1 MKNSKAIIIS
11 VVITLLVS
19 ALVGSI
25 VYNTVVMSVLNISD
39 AESFR
44 KAIVCQ
50 ELVDSLQQLQDT
62 EANTGSSAEV
72 EVPDTNTQQPTEDS
86 EIELPE
92 ADVEDPVKYEVI
104 YEDTYIKVTY
114 VKQELSI
121 FGPAIKFLI
130 ESKTTQTIDISFTN
144 VHIDG
149 YMADLCGVF
158 VSELAEGKKSFETLY
173 IYESDYENYT
183 SFPSMVEFTIKVQDS
198 SSWADLA
205 KSNPIYINIQQ

>member
-72 EVPDTNTQQPTEDS
+72 EVPDTNTQQSNEDS

-92 ADVEDPVKYEVI
+92 TNVDDPVKDEVI

-183 SFPSMVEFTIKVQDS
+183 SFPSMVEFTIEVQDS

>member
-62 EANTGSSAEV
+62 EANIGSSAEV
-72 EVPDTNTQQPTEDS
+72 EVPDTNTQQPNEDS

-92 ADVEDPVKYEVI
+92 TNVDDPVKDEVI

-183 SFPSMVEFTIKVQDS
+183 SFPSMVEFTIEVQDS

>member
-1 MKNSKAIIIS
+1 MKNSKAVIIS

-72 EVPDTNTQQPTEDS
+72 EVPNTNTQQPTEDS

-92 ADVEDPVKYEVI
+92 PDVDDPVKDEVI

-158 VSELAEGKKSFETLY
+158 VPELAEGKKSFETLY

-183 SFPSMVEFTIKVQDS
+183 SFPSMVEFTIEVQDS
-198 SSWADLA
+198 ESWADLA